1 MDEIFYDREGG
12 IMKIQLSVGITDIPV
27 GLDGYKLAK
36 EIILLAKAGILQ
48 RYSSRIN
55 FISGNGSSEHCAY
68 KESCMIDIVEE
79 EKVEKPPIVIGG

>member
-1 MDEIFYDREGG
+1 
-12 IMKIQLSVGITDIPV
+12 MKIHVSIGVTEIPV
-27 GLDGYKLAK
+27 GLDGYKIVK
-36 EIILLAKAGILQ
+36 ELILLAKAGILQ

-55 FISGNGSSEHCAY
+55 YVSGSGSSEHCAY